1 MKFTKIIAEDVIEKH
16 NGVYGKK
23 WHIFSP
29 EGFDLPEGRDFLKSV
44 EEPLIIISKMS
55 LNDALSSFCKW
66 MNSQNDDW
74 YYRGDLEIVNCR
86 KREMALNPGFY
97 DVISTGISR
106 LSVHGCIITIKDVW
120 DALQVSDGEIHSL
133 DF

>member
-1 MKFTKIIAEDVIEKH
+1 
-16 NGVYGKK
+16 
-23 WHIFSP
+23 
-29 EGFDLPEGRDFLKSV
+29 
-44 EEPLIIISKMS
+44 
-55 LNDALSSFCKW
+55 

-133 DF
+133 DFQGDIFISNKQNWKLLNDISDSNFNDNEKKELKDAFKDKIQLIL